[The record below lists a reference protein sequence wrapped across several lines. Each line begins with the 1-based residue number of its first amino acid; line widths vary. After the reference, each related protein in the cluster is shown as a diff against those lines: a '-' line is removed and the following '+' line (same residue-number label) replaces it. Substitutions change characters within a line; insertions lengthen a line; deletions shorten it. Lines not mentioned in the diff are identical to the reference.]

1 MINVWKKTKELENKI
16 DQYLDFIIEASLHF
30 KEGLSLYIRNV
41 IDKFEE
47 KSVIVDGLESKG
59 DAFRREIENV
69 IYTELLIPES
79 RGDVLAI
86 IENADSVLNKI
97 TEVMIE
103 FAIQRPYI
111 PDSIQDSFEPLLN
124 YTDRC
129 VQEMVS
135 ATRMYFKNIQEVR
148 NHIKAVMHYEHEC
161 DEVGNEMKKKVFLDA
176 TIDSCCKIQIAQFV
190 KMVQEVSDK
199 AEDVCD
205 RLSIYVIKR
214 MA

>member
-1 MINVWKKTKELENKI
+1 MLNVWKKTKDLETKI
-16 DQYLDFIIEASLHF
+16 DQYLDFFIEASLCF
-30 KEGLSLYIRNV
+30 REGLSLYIKNNFV
-41 IDKFEE
+41 KFEE
-47 KSVIVDGLESKG
+47 KTQRVDMLESTG

-97 TEVMIE
+97 SEVMTE
-103 FAIQRPYI
+103 FSIQKPFI
-111 PDSIQDSFEPLLN
+111 PDFMGEPFVVLLDA
-124 YTDRC
+124 TDRC
-129 VQEMVS
+129 VQEMIFS
-135 ATRMYFKNIQEVR
+135 TRMYFKNLQEVR
-148 NHIKAVMHYEHEC
+148 DHIIAVMHYEHEC
-161 DEVGNEMKKKVFLDA
+161 DDVGNEMKRAIFSDNSLDLCHKLQTA
-176 TIDSCCKIQIAQFV
+176 NFV